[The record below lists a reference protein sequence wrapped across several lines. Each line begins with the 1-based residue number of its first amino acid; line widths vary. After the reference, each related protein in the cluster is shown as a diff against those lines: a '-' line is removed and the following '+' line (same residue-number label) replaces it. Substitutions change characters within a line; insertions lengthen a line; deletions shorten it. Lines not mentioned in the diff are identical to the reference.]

1 MPAVWL
7 SLKKSLQC
15 RSEPAEVHDPSLGDD
30 KNLSKKISIGTRSSR
45 KTATVRSGCS
55 RSIANLRDVV
65 IHGSRRY
72 NNGETTP
79 YLQSPRSI
87 GSNELLNPITHEVV
101 LNNSTCE
108 LKITSYSFQDGGGG
122 AAGAGGGWPFV
133 QCTLKP
139 GTPGPGRQYRKPG
152 GVGGSSPTVKGST
165 GSLSRRV
172 GAAGFSGIVPSRPK
186 ASNGGPEFYGF
197 KELTCP
203 KCGEHFSKWDA
214 VESHHLSKHAV
225 TQLVEGDS
233 SRNIVEMICRSSWTS
248 SKPDKNNNNNNGNG
262 MERIL
267 KVHNMQKTLA
277 RFEEYRETVK
287 IKASK
292 LAKKHA
298 RCLADGNE
306 LLRFHGTTV
315 ECSLGKNSSS
325 SLCNSEKCQVCQI
338 LRHGFRVKKGGV
350 GVFTASTSRRALE
363 AIEMKGGMKKALIV
377 CRVIAGRVHKPVEN
391 LQELSGFDSLAG
403 KFGLHSSVEE
413 LFLLNPR
420 ALLPCFVVICRP

>member
-15 RSEPAEVHDPSLGDD
+15 RSEPAEVHDPS
-30 KNLSKKISIGTRSSR
+30 KKVSTGTRR

-65 IHGSRRY
+65 INGSRRY
-72 NNGETTP
+72 NNGETP

-87 GSNELLNPITHEVV
+87 GSNELLNPITHE
-101 LNNSTCE
+101 
-108 LKITSYSFQDGGGG
+108 
-122 AAGAGGGWPFV
+122 
-133 QCTLKP
+133 CTLKP
-139 GTPGPGRQYRKPG
+139 GTPGPGGQYRKPG
-152 GVGGSSPTVKGST
+152 GGGVGSPTVKGST
-165 GSLSRRV
+165 GGLSRRV
-172 GAAGFSGIVPSRPK
+172 GAGFSGIVPRPK

-197 KELTCP
+197 KELSCP

-233 SRNIVEMICRSSWTS
+233 SRSIVEMICRTSWTPSKS
-248 SKPDKNNNNNNGNG
+248 SDKNNTGNNNG

-277 RFEEYRETVK
+277 RFEEYREAVK

-315 ECSLGKNSSS
+315 ECSLGKNGSS

-350 GVFTASTSRRALE
+350 GVFTASTSRRAVE
-363 AIEMKGGMKKALIV
+363 AIEVKGGMKRALIV
-377 CRVIAGRVHKPVEN
+377 CRVIAGRVHKPVENN

-420 ALLPCFVVICRP
+420 ALLPCFVVICRA

>member
-15 RSEPAEVHDPSLGDD
+15 RSEPAEVHDPS
-30 KNLSKKISIGTRSSR
+30 KKVSSGTRR
-45 KTATVRSGCS
+45 KTAAVRSGCS

-65 IHGSRRY
+65 INGSRRY
-72 NNGETTP
+72 NNGEAP

-87 GSNELLNPITHEVV
+87 GSNELLNPITHE
-101 LNNSTCE
+101 
-108 LKITSYSFQDGGGG
+108 
-122 AAGAGGGWPFV
+122 
-133 QCTLKP
+133 CTLKP
-139 GTPGPGRQYRKPG
+139 GTPGPGRVQYRKPG
-152 GVGGSSPTVKGST
+152 GGGVGSPTVKGSS

-172 GAAGFSGIVPSRPK
+172 GAGFSGIVPRPK

-197 KELTCP
+197 KELSCP

-233 SRNIVEMICRSSWTS
+233 SRSIVEMICRTSWTS
-248 SKPDKNNNNNNGNG
+248 SKPDKNNNTGNTG

-267 KVHNMQKTLA
+267 KVHNMQKMLA

-315 ECSLGKNSSS
+315 ECSLGKNGSS

-350 GVFTASTSRRALE
+350 GVFTASTSRRAVE
-363 AIEMKGGMKKALIV
+363 AIEMKGGMKRALIV
-377 CRVIAGRVHKPVEN
+377 CRVIAGRVHKPVENN

-413 LFLLNPR
+413 LFLLNPK
-420 ALLPCFVVICRP
+420 ALLPCFVVICRA

>member
-15 RSEPAEVHDPSLGDD
+15 RSEPAEVHDPS
-30 KNLSKKISIGTRSSR
+30 KKVSTGTRR

-65 IHGSRRY
+65 INGSRRY
-72 NNGETTP
+72 NNGETP

-122 AAGAGGGWPFV
+122 GAGGGGGGGGWPFV

-139 GTPGPGRQYRKPG
+139 GTPGPGRVQYRKPG
-152 GVGGSSPTVKGST
+152 GGGVGSPTVKGSS

-172 GAAGFSGIVPSRPK
+172 GAGFSGIVPRPK

-197 KELTCP
+197 KELSCP

-233 SRNIVEMICRSSWTS
+233 SRSIVEMICRTSWTS
-248 SKPDKNNNNNNGNG
+248 SKPDKNNNTCNNNG

-315 ECSLGKNSSS
+315 ECSLGKNGSS

-363 AIEMKGGMKKALIV
+363 AIEMKGGMKRALIV

-413 LFLLNPR
+413 LFLLNPK
-420 ALLPCFVVICRP
+420 ALLPCFVVICRG

>member
-15 RSEPAEVHDPSLGDD
+15 RSEPAEVHDPSLGD
-30 KNLSKKISIGTRSSR
+30 KKVNSSGTRK

-65 IHGSRRY
+65 INGSRRY
-72 NNGETTP
+72 NNGETP

-87 GSNELLNPITHEVV
+87 GSNELLNPITHE
-101 LNNSTCE
+101 
-108 LKITSYSFQDGGGG
+108 
-122 AAGAGGGWPFV
+122 
-133 QCTLKP
+133 CTLKP
-139 GTPGPGRQYRKPG
+139 GTPGPGRVQYRKPG
-152 GVGGSSPTVKGST
+152 GGGVGSPTVKGSS

-172 GAAGFSGIVPSRPK
+172 GAGFSGIVPRPK

-197 KELTCP
+197 KELSCP

-233 SRNIVEMICRSSWTS
+233 SRSIVEMICRTSWTS
-248 SKPDKNNNNNNGNG
+248 SKPDKNNNSNGNNG

-315 ECSLGKNSSS
+315 ECSLGKNGSS

-350 GVFTASTSRRALE
+350 GVFTASTSRRAVE
-363 AIEMKGGMKKALIV
+363 AIEMKGGMKRALIV
-377 CRVIAGRVHKPVEN
+377 CRVIAGRVHKPVENN

-413 LFLLNPR
+413 LFLLNPK
-420 ALLPCFVVICRP
+420 ALLPCFVVICRA

>member
-15 RSEPAEVHDPSLGDD
+15 RSEPAEVHDPSLGD
-30 KNLSKKISIGTRSSR
+30 KKVNSSGTRK

-65 IHGSRRY
+65 INGSRRY
-72 NNGETTP
+72 NNGETP

-122 AAGAGGGWPFV
+122 AAGGGGGGGGWPFV

-139 GTPGPGRQYRKPG
+139 GTPGPGRVQYRKPG
-152 GVGGSSPTVKGST
+152 GGGVGSPTVKGSS

-172 GAAGFSGIVPSRPK
+172 GAGFSGIVPRPK

-197 KELTCP
+197 KELSCP

-233 SRNIVEMICRSSWTS
+233 SRSIVEMICRTSWTS
-248 SKPDKNNNNNNGNG
+248 SKPDKNNNSNGNNG

-315 ECSLGKNSSS
+315 ECSLGKNGSS

-350 GVFTASTSRRALE
+350 GVFTASTSRRAVE
-363 AIEMKGGMKKALIV
+363 AIEMKGGMKRALI
-377 CRVIAGRVHKPVEN
+377 
-391 LQELSGFDSLAG
+391 ELSGFDSLAG

-413 LFLLNPR
+413 LFLLNPK
-420 ALLPCFVVICRP
+420 ALLPCFVDIHFYI

>member
-15 RSEPAEVHDPSLGDD
+15 RSEPGEVHDPS
-30 KNLSKKISIGTRSSR
+30 KKVSSGTRR

-65 IHGSRRY
+65 INGSRRY
-72 NNGETTP
+72 NNGEAP

-87 GSNELLNPITHEVV
+87 GSNELLNPITHE
-101 LNNSTCE
+101 
-108 LKITSYSFQDGGGG
+108 
-122 AAGAGGGWPFV
+122 
-133 QCTLKP
+133 CTLKP
-139 GTPGPGRQYRKPG
+139 GTPGPGRVQYRKPRGG
-152 GVGGSSPTVKGST
+152 GVGSPTVKGSS

-172 GAAGFSGIVPSRPK
+172 GAGFSGIVPRPK

-197 KELTCP
+197 KELSCP

-233 SRNIVEMICRSSWTS
+233 SRSIVEMICRTSWTS
-248 SKPDKNNNNNNGNG
+248 SKPDKNNNSNGNNG

-315 ECSLGKNSSS
+315 ECSLGKNGSS

-350 GVFTASTSRRALE
+350 GVFTASTSRRAVE
-363 AIEMKGGMKKALIV
+363 AIEVKGGMKRALIV
-377 CRVIAGRVHKPVEN
+377 CRVIAGRVHKPVENN

-413 LFLLNPR
+413 LFLLNPK
-420 ALLPCFVVICRP
+420 ALLPCFVVICKA

>member
-15 RSEPAEVHDPSLGDD
+15 RSEPAEVHDPS
-30 KNLSKKISIGTRSSR
+30 KKVSSGTRK

-65 IHGSRRY
+65 INGSRRY
-72 NNGETTP
+72 NNGETP

-122 AAGAGGGWPFV
+122 GAAGGGGGGGWPFV

-139 GTPGPGRQYRKPG
+139 GTPGPGGQYRKPG
-152 GVGGSSPTVKGST
+152 GGGVGSPTVKGST
-165 GSLSRRV
+165 GGLSRRV
-172 GAAGFSGIVPSRPK
+172 GAGFSGIVPRPK

-197 KELTCP
+197 KELSCP

-233 SRNIVEMICRSSWTS
+233 SRSIVEMICRTSWAS
-248 SKPDKNNNNNNGNG
+248 SKPDKNNNTGNNNG

-315 ECSLGKNSSS
+315 ECSLGKNGSS

-350 GVFTASTSRRALE
+350 GVFTASTSRRAVE
-363 AIEMKGGMKKALIV
+363 AIEVKGGMKRALIV
-377 CRVIAGRVHKPVEN
+377 CRVIAGRVHKPVENN

-413 LFLLNPR
+413 LFLLNPK
-420 ALLPCFVVICRP
+420 ALLPCFVVICRA